1 MATSPALGQSSP
13 SISLELN
20 AAQSTDKGCRL
31 TFVVQN
37 GLDKALARAGFEM
50 ALFNE
55 QGVVDR
61 LSVLEF
67 KDLPPAKTKVS
78 RFELSGVDCAKIS
91 RVLVNGAGACE
102 GEGVDPA
109 ACMKA
114 LVVSSK
120 TNITFGL

>member
-31 TFVVQN
+31 TFVV
-37 GLDKALARAGFEM
+37 